1 MGSGV
6 FGLASFVRELTTVL
20 IFVYVCMYVCMYAKV
35 CVGHRSVDPA
45 FYVKILMS
53 MACCKNGLCLYKV
66 KKG

>member
-6 FGLASFVRELTTVL
+6 FGLASFVWELTSVL
-20 IFVYVCMYVCMYAKV
+20 IFVYVCMYAKV